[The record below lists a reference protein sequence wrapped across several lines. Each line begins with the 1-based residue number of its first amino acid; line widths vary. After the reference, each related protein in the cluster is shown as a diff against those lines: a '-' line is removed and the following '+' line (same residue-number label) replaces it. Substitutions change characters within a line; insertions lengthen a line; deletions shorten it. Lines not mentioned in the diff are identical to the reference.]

1 MKDSYPLTWVKIGGK
16 GVGRLKQ
23 REFGLK
29 EGMVK
34 CLKHVW
40 DVKILMFALPIGSGS
55 SGTWEI

>member
-16 GVGRLKQ
+16 ELGKLKQ

-34 CLKHVW
+34 CSKHVW
-40 DVKILMFALPIGSGS
+40 NVEIRMFGLPIGSGS
-55 SGTWEI
+55 YGMCEI